1 MSDERGGSLEDVK
14 EDISAERNEQLMS
27 LKSKIVLS
35 LCLFILL
42 GFFAAIIV
50 SAVKAPPDML
60 VDVDNGADLSGR
72 RPAIYPKRLA
82 G

>member
-1 MSDERGGSLEDVK
+1 M
-14 EDISAERNEQLMS
+14 
-27 LKSKIVLS
+27 
-35 LCLFILL
+35 FIYLIR
-42 GFFAAIIV
+42 FFAAIIV